1 MPKML
6 PIKKEYIVTANN
18 KKKAVLIDLETFNR
32 IEELIEDYGLGK
44 FMNEVEH
51 EQNLSST
58 DAKKQYQAMKKG

>member
-1 MPKML
+1 ML

-18 KKKAVLIDLETFNR
+18 KKKAVLIDLETFNK

-44 FMNEVEH
+44 FMNEAEN